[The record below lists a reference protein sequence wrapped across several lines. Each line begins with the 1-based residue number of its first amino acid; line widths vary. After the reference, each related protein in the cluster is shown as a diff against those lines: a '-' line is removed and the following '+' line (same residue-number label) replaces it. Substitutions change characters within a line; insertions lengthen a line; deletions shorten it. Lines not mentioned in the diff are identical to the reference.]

1 MDDAVNRR
9 GRADWRDTCHR
20 VVFDEETPDGKG
32 FDIILILTIISS
44 VAAVMIDSVS
54 SISSEYG
61 DLLYVVEWI
70 FTLLF
75 TIEYAL
81 RLLCAIR
88 PWIYARSFFGFV
100 DLLAIMPTYLSLL
113 LPGTQHLAVI
123 RLLRVLRVFRV
134 LKLAQYLGEANLL
147 TQALHASR
155 RKVTVFLATV
165 LILVVI
171 LGSTMYVIEGGENGF
186 SSIPHSVYWAIVTL
200 TTVGY
205 GDVAPQTDLGKV
217 LASVVMILGYGII
230 AVPTGI
236 MTAELTLSL
245 RGKSTL
251 KECPDCGAKGHD
263 ENAVFCKRCGGNL

>member
-1 MDDAVNRR
+1 MDDAVGRR
-9 GRADWRDTCHR
+9 GRAGWRDACHG
-20 VVFDEETPDGKG
+20 VVFEEETPVGKG
-32 FDIILILTIISS
+32 FDIILILAIISS
-44 VAAVMIDSVS
+44 VVAVMLDSVS

-81 RLLCAIR
+81 RLFCAKR
-88 PWIYARSFFGFV
+88 PWTYAWSFFGFV
-100 DLLAIMPTYLSLL
+100 DLLAIVPTYLSLL

-186 SSIPHSVYWAIVTL
+186 SSIPHSVYWAVVTL

-217 LASVVMILGYGII
+217 LAAVVMILGYGII

-236 MTAELTLSL
+236 MTAELSLSL

-251 KECPDCGAKGHD
+251 KECRDCGAKGHD